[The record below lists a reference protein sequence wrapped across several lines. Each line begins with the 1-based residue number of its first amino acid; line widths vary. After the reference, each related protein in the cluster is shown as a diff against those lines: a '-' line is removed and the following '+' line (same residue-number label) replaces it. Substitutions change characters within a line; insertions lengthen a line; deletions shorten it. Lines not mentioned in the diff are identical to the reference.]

1 MTIIQSIDNF
11 LATANL
17 PDNLRNWGTGLK
29 TVIGFVNDDRV
40 TKTVLREV
48 YNGANRASDS
58 GRILNPGLWQAEKV
72 VIQQVIDVTT
82 DQELKN
88 KMTVLLSE
96 YEAWLNT

>member
-11 LATANL
+11 LATAGL
-17 PDNLRNWGTGLK
+17 PDNLRNWGAGLK

-58 GRILNPGLWQAEKV
+58 GRILNPGLFLAEKPV
-72 VIQQVIDVTT
+72 LQQVIDVTT

-88 KMTVLLSE
+88 KMTALLSE
-96 YEAWLNT
+96 FETWLN